1 MALTNAFNE
10 AVNSNNVRRVRIMM
24 KDSLLVDPKFN
35 LFKEMD
41 TVASKMQGL
50 YQEHDGRA
58 FNLDKSTWNK
68 DYMNKLMVQVV
79 SNFSHERVNHL
90 KDVVRYLNPISKNGE
105 EIIKSKNL
113 NNHRTNKELNNYRT
127 KSNTSNRNI
136 QNKKLSY
143 EEQKALDK
151 KKGTYRGTKIASG
164 ALVGALVGGTAASLA
179 SLTVVG
185 GTVAGAVV
193 GGTVV
198 AIVTNKE

>member
-1 MALTNAFNE
+1 MALTNAFYE
-10 AVNSNNVRRVRIMM
+10 AVNSNNLRRVRIMM
-24 KDSLLVDPKFN
+24 KDSLLVDPEFN

-41 TVASKMQGL
+41 RSASRMQGL
-50 YQEHDGRA
+50 YAEHDGRE

-90 KDVVRYLNPISKNGE
+90 KDVVSYLNSSNQNKE
-105 EIIKSKNL
+105 EIKNS
-113 NNHRTNKELNNYRT
+113 KELNNYKT
-127 KSNTSNRNI
+127 KPNTNTNI
-136 QNKKLSY
+136 QKKKISY
-143 EEQKALDK
+143 QEQKELDK
-151 KKGTYRGTKIASG
+151 KNGTYRGAKIATG
-164 ALVGALVGGTAASLA
+164 ALVGAVVGGTAASVA

-185 GTVAGAVV
+185 GAVAGAVV